1 MHTALASIAW
11 ETEQS
16 EEKTCRKAVLNC
28 PVQKLFLPYKITM
41 TALSCKNE
49 WGMGQHKEKVGYG
62 EIPVPI
68 VNRLGIAEESSVNF
82 FSKPNWRKGNATLNA
97 LNVT

>member
-1 MHTALASIAW
+1 
-11 ETEQS
+11 
-16 EEKTCRKAVLNC
+16 
-28 PVQKLFLPYKITM
+28 M

-82 FSKPNWRKGNATLNA
+82 FSKPN
-97 LNVT
+97 